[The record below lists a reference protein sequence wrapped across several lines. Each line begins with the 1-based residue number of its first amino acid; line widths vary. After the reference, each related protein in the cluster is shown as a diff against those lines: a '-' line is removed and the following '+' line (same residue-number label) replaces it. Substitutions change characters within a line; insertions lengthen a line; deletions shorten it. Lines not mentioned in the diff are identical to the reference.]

1 MTRYTDK
8 DKEAAIGFMTNNFNH
23 QTGYPNWTMAHK
35 KTKISK
41 PTLQRWW
48 NERNGDSTSH
58 IRDLKKEEFIDKAWA
73 EILAGLQAMADKR
86 NSANYKE
93 VATSVGILI
102 DKVQLLKGEP
112 TVIAKNENK
121 NDNTERFEHLSDE
134 ELDEEI
140 KRLENV

>member
-23 QTGYPNWTMAHK
+23 QTGNPNWTTARK
-35 KTKISK
+35 KTKVSIN
-41 PTLQRWW
+41 TLKRWW
-48 NERNGDSTSH
+48 FEQNNDSTDA
-58 IRDLKKEEFIDKAWA
+58 IRQLKKEEFIEKAWA

>member
-35 KTKISK
+35 KTKISIT
-41 PTLQRWW
+41 TLKRWW
-48 NERNGDSTSH
+48 NEQDSDSTID
-58 IRDLKKEEFIDKAWA
+58 IRQVKKEEFIDKAWA
-73 EILAGLQAMADKR
+73 EILAGLQAMANKR
-86 NSANYKE
+86 DSANYKE

-112 TVIAKNENK
+112 TVIAKTENK
-121 NDNTERFEHLSDE
+121 NTERFEHLSDE

>member
-1 MTRYTDK
+1 MSQYSDK
-8 DKEAAIGFMTNNFNH
+8 DIQKALVFMENNINPNTGNPNYSAAR
-23 QTGYPNWTMAHK
+23 K
-35 KTKISK
+35 KLGMSRT
-41 PTLQRWW
+41 TLKRMWDEKHSEDGEQ
-48 NERNGDSTSH
+48 
-58 IRDLKKEEFIDKAWA
+58 IRALKKEEFIKKAWA

-134 ELDEEI
+134 ELKEEI
-140 KRLENV
+140 KRLQNV

>member
-35 KTKISK
+35 KTKVSIN
-41 PTLQRWW
+41 TLKRWW
-48 NERNGDSTSH
+48 NEQNDDSTDD
-58 IRDLKKEEFIDKAWA
+58 IRQLKKQEFIDKAWA
-73 EILAGLQAMADKR
+73 EILAGLQAMAGKR
-86 NSANYKE
+86 DSANYKE

-112 TVIAKNENK
+112 TVIAKTENK
-121 NDNTERFEHLSDE
+121 NTERFEHLSDE
-134 ELDEEI
+134 ELEEEI
-140 KRLENV
+140 KRLQNV